1 MKPNFALTLSFEGI
15 SLLHRA
21 FPGWH
26 MVGEVSLDSSDLA
39 GALSDLRNR
48 AGQLDSNPIRS
59 KLVIPNDQIRFLQF
73 DSEGLEADEIASAVH
88 RALDG
93 ATPYA
98 VDDLAY
104 DWSISAGQVHIA
116 AVARE
121 TLAEAEAFA
130 AEHGFN
136 PLCFVAAPEGRDFVG
151 EPWFGE
157 TKSAPSLLPEG
168 GRIERDTAAIRVIG
182 TAPLHGAAVP
192 AADTA
197 PEAALEGAT
206 DAADAARPP
215 RPRAGF
221 AARSAARARARSSAT
236 TRAGGSA
243 RARHAARAGPRD
255 RTGDPARSRA
265 CAGGSSNATARHPA

>member
-26 MVGEVSLDSSDLA
+26 MVGEVSLDNADLT
-39 GALSDLRNR
+39 GALSDLRQR
-48 AGQLDSNPIRS
+48 AENLDSNPIRS
-59 KLVIPNDQIRFLQF
+59 KLVIPNNQIRFLQF

-88 RALDG
+88 RALNG

-104 DWSISAGQVHIA
+104 DWSISAGQVHVA

-130 AEHGFN
+130 TEHGFN
-136 PLCFVAAPEGRDFVG
+136 PLCFVAVPEGRDFVG

-157 TKSAPSLLPEG
+157 TKAAPSLLPEG
-168 GRIERDTAAIRVIG
+168 GRIDRDTAAIRVIG
-182 TAPLHGAAVP
+182 TAPMP
-192 AADTA
+192 AA
-197 PEAALEGAT
+197 
-206 DAADAARPP
+206 AADAAPEADLEGAPEAGASPDPEVPPTPEPDLPPPP
-215 RPRAGF
+215 RPEVPPAPQPDLPPQPEPEVPPVPGTPPR
-221 AARSAARARARSSAT
+221 RTPRSSPT
-236 TRAGGSA
+236 PIRCLTSA
-243 RARHAARAGPRD
+243 RTD
-255 RTGDPARSRA
+255 TDP
-265 CAGGSSNATARHPA
+265 